1 MKTITKVNNLK
12 SNGHYALALVED
24 NRIYVSGQFSFN
36 HETGEKQFGT
46 MEEELNQVLNNIELI
61 LKEAGSNKNKILKV
75 VVYIN
80 NLDQWGSVDQSYSEF
95 FDTHTPART
104 IIALPKLHFGF
115 KVEVDVIAAC

>member
-1 MKTITKVNNLK
+1 MNVIKKVKNLK
-12 SNGHYALALVED
+12 SNGHYALALVDD
-24 NRIYVSGQFSFN
+24 NRVYVSGQFSFN
-36 HETGEKQFGT
+36 HKTGEKQFGT
-46 MEEELNQVLNNIELI
+46 MEEELKQVLNNIELI

-80 NLDQWGSVDQSYSEF
+80 DLDQWGSVDKSYSQF
-95 FDTHTPART
+95 FEKHTPART